1 MLVRAT
7 DMSAKL
13 KVRIKELHRIA
24 SEGEVFEVTPMRFD
38 VLAGKNKY
46 KAAFV
51 KLESA
56 KKVVDVEDLAEEP
69 VIKEEVKEEVINEAP
84 KPKKRGRKPKVKTDE

>member
-24 SEGEVFEVTPMRFD
+24 NEGEVFEVTPMRFD

-46 KAAFV
+46 KVAFV
-51 KLESA
+51 KQEND
-56 KKVVDVEDLAEEP
+56 KKIIDIEELAEEP
-69 VIKEEVKEEVINEAP
+69 EVIVEEVDENP
-84 KPKKRGRKPKVKTDE
+84 KPKKRGRKAKSKK